1 MKFLPLIFLLLAPL
15 IAGASATRTID
26 ADALASST
34 HATTVS
40 LPGAT
45 GTAMISA
52 GIVQEKPSGNCNG
65 SNTSFTLANTP
76 VAGLTVS
83 LSVSGTTLNQGSGQD
98 FTISGATITLASAC
112 AIGQSLWAVYS
123 KY

>member
-1 MKFLPLIFLLLAPL
+1 MKLLPLLLLLLAPL
-15 IAGASATRTID
+15 YAGASATRTID
-26 ADALASST
+26 ADALTSSS
-34 HATTVS
+34 HATTVT
-40 LPGAT
+40 LPVVT
-45 GTAMISA
+45 GTAMVSV

-65 SNTSFTLANTP
+65 SNTSFTLAFTP
-76 VAGLTVS
+76 VAGSTVT

>member
-1 MKFLPLIFLLLAPL
+1 MKLLPLLLLMLAPL
-15 IAGASATRTID
+15 YAGASSTRTID
-26 ADALASST
+26 ADALISSN
-34 HATTVS
+34 HANTIS
-40 LPGAT
+40 LPAAP

-52 GIVQEKPSGNCNG
+52 GLVQEKPSGNCTG

-76 VAGLTVS
+76 VAGLTVT

-98 FTISGATITLASAC
+98 YTISGATITLASAC

>member
-1 MKFLPLIFLLLAPL
+1 MKLLLLLLLLAPL
-15 IAGASATRTID
+15 YAGASATRTID

-34 HATTVS
+34 HASTVT
-40 LPGAT
+40 LPAAT

-52 GIVQEKPSGNCNG
+52 GFVQEKPSGNCTG
-65 SNTSFTLANTP
+65 ANTSFTLAFTP
-76 VAGLTVS
+76 VAGSTVT